1 MDPDMSQSPAP
12 VSSRPAADPVFQQRA
27 AAAALMTLIGLFG
40 LFGGYAA
47 SIVNSVQ
54 RGVYPIG
61 AAIVIGIVA
70 IWLAVTSLTRARRL
84 GSARPR
90 GAIFAIVVSAIAI
103 ALGALMLLGFAELWP
118 QMTQLSQCES
128 GANTITAHDSC
139 YQQFMSS
146 TGVKEIK
153 LMRGTKS

>member
-1 MDPDMSQSPAP
+1 MSQSPAP
-12 VSSRPAADPVFQQRA
+12 ASPRPAADPVFQQRA
-27 AAAALMTLIGLFG
+27 WAAAFMTLIGLFG
-40 LFGGYAA
+40 LFGGYSA

-70 IWLAVTSLTRARRL
+70 VWLAVTSMTRARRL

-90 GAIFAIVVSAIAI
+90 GAIFAIVVSAIGI
-103 ALGALMLLGFAELWP
+103 VMGALMLAGFAALWP

-128 GANTITAHDSC
+128 GANTIAAHDAC
-139 YQQFMSS
+139 YQQFVSS

-153 LMRGTKS
+153 LMRGAKS